1 MNELLQMNGW
11 IKVNGWMNDLLRMNG
26 WIKVNGWMNK
36 IYWMNDLGK
45 SWSLN
50 SLYNKSTC

>member
-1 MNELLQMNGW
+1 MNELLQ
-11 IKVNGWMNDLLRMNG
+11 MNG